1 MTRLR
6 LLLSLAAACTA
17 ISGCY
22 ETTTIS
28 PRRSEVIAAPTRVEV
43 DGHELTLETH
53 LWRDFQ
59 PITPPNG
66 QPLIAV
72 VRVMTVDGSPFPS
85 SVTAERVS
93 IVYGEQVWTSTL
105 RLEQLSS
112 QQGTLEVVAREG
124 PKWGP
129 HVNVDVVVHL
139 RGSGGR
145 EFLLRAENQPI
156 GRTD

>member
-6 LLLSLAAACTA
+6 LLLSLATACIA
-17 ISGCY
+17 LSGCN

-28 PRRSEVIAAPTRVEV
+28 PPRSEVIAAPTRVEV

-72 VRVMTVDGSPFPS
+72 VRVKTVDGRPFPS
-85 SVTAERVS
+85 SVTAERIS
-93 IVYGEQVWTSTL
+93 IVYGQEVWTSTL
-105 RLEQLSS
+105 GLEHANS
-112 QQGTLEVVAREG
+112 QPGTLEVVARDG

-139 RGSGGR
+139 RGSGGD